1 MILEFLMFR
10 VILSLVLLF
19 GAFSMAHAVEDHP
32 ILAAVK
38 AKVMDQSKPFT
49 MAVMIKIK
57 SEHKAAFESAF
68 TECIKET
75 RKEKGCI
82 AYDLNRSSDDAT
94 NYVNYER
101 WSSVAALDAHLK
113 AAHTVK
119 LLATV
124 APFLDGAPE
133 IKVYLPAGE

>member
-1 MILEFLMFR
+1 MLRLVVPL
-10 VILSLVLLF
+10 VIIF
-19 GAFSMAHAVEDHP
+19 GVSPMAVSNEDHP

-57 SEHKAAFESAF
+57 SEHRAAFEAAF
-68 TECIKET
+68 HTCIKET

-82 AYDLNRSSDDAT
+82 AYDLNRFAEDG
-94 NYVNYER
+94 NQYVNYER
-101 WSSVAALDAHLK
+101 WASVAALDAHLK